1 MNLPQPEEVS
11 QTKPSER
18 GRGRRGRTSG
28 VENVDVGMSNEL
40 KQDAKMVEDNTAVSQ
55 TNSRGRKRTAI
66 TSTTAEEALSPT
78 PKTPRRSLAS
88 QAHKVLFTGLTDESG
103 ERVVSRLGGTLAK
116 GVNDMTHLVTD
127 KARRT
132 VKFLCA
138 VARGVPIV
146 TPDWLKKC
154 GKAGHFIS
162 ADDYILKD
170 IEQEKKFDFCLE
182 KSLQTAQSQSLLKGY
197 EIHVTPSVMPEPS
210 QMKEIITCCGAR
222 FLPKMPSAHKE
233 HVVVVSCEQDRVLCA
248 KAVGMSLPVVS
259 TEFLLTGILQQR
271 VDLQA
276 YSLTSSLDTS
286 NQPPAPK
293 KAAAR
298 GRRK

>member
-1 MNLPQPEEVS
+1 M
-11 QTKPSER
+11 
-18 GRGRRGRTSG
+18 
-28 VENVDVGMSNEL
+28 ENVNVGMDNQRE
-40 KQDAKMVEDNTAVSQ
+40 QDAEMVETNTAVPQ
-55 TNSRGRKRTAI
+55 TNSRGRKRTANAS
-66 TSTTAEEALSPT
+66 TSPEEAPSPT
-78 PKTPRRSLAS
+78 PKTPRRSVTS
-88 QAHKVLFTGLTDESG
+88 QAHKVLFTGLTDEDG
-103 ERVVSRLGGTLAK
+103 ERVVSRLGGCLAK

-146 TPDWLKKC
+146 TPEWLKKC
-154 GKAGHFIS
+154 GKSGHFLS
-162 ADDYILKD
+162 TDEYILKD
-170 IEQEKKFDFCLE
+170 TEQEKKFSFSLQT
-182 KSLQTAQSQSLLKGY
+182 SLQTAQTQPLLKGY

-222 FLPKMPSAHKE
+222 FLPKMPSAHKG
-233 HVVVVSCEQDRVLCA
+233 HTVVVSCEQDRALCV
-248 KAVGMSLPVVS
+248 KAVSMSLPVVS

-276 YSLTSSLDTS
+276 YSLTSSLNTS
-286 NQPPAPK
+286 NQPADP